1 MECALNKS
9 SDGFT
14 LVEISI
20 VMIIIGLLIGG
31 TFGGMRLI
39 ENMQINRTVQ
49 DFKSIDSAALTFK
62 DTYGRL
68 PGDITNPATRL
79 PNCTA
84 APCAT
89 GGDGNRILGTSNVIA
104 STEALT
110 ATSEKFTF
118 WHHLRA
124 ADLAALGTHNTI
136 DLNFAEGQPKSG
148 LDGGYR
154 IYGHFSGQV
163 LTPLATW
170 TGHVIYL
177 TGVPDIAVNI
187 ADPVIAAA
195 HRSTTCGQLRSV
207 DMKMDDGLPR
217 SGRTIA
223 HSSCLLVSGDETSS
237 YANPDAMTSIAQLMR
252 F

>member
-1 MECALNKS
+1 MGCPLKQNQG
-9 SDGFT
+9 GFT

-31 TFGGMRLI
+31 TFGGMKLI
-39 ENMQINRTVQ
+39 ENMQVNRTVQ
-49 DFKSIDSAALTFK
+49 DLQSINSAALTFK
-62 DTYGRL
+62 DAYGRL

-79 PNCTA
+79 PNCTV

-89 GGDGNRILGTSNVIA
+89 GGDGNRILGTSNVTA

-118 WHHLRA
+118 WHHLQA
-124 ADLAALGTHNTI
+124 ADLVSLGTHNTV
-136 DLNFAEGQPKSG
+136 DLNFGEGQPKSG

-154 IYGHFSGQV
+154 MYGHFSGQV

-170 TGHVIYL
+170 SGHVIYL
-177 TGVPDIAVNI
+177 TGVPDIAVNV
-187 ADPVIAAA
+187 ADANIAAA

-207 DMKMDDGLPR
+207 DAKMDDGLPR

-223 HSSCLLVSGDETSS
+223 HTSCLLVSGDETSS

>member
-1 MECALNKS
+1 MGAYIQKS
-9 SDGFT
+9 SGFT

-31 TFGGMRLI
+31 TFGGLKLI

-62 DTYGRL
+62 DTFGRL
-68 PGDITNPATRL
+68 PGDIVNPATRL
-79 PNCTA
+79 PNCSAT
-84 APCAT
+84 PCAT
-89 GGDGNRILGTSNVIA
+89 GGDGNRILGTSNVTA
-104 STEALT
+104 ATEALT
-110 ATSEKFTF
+110 PTSEKFTF

-124 ADLAALGTHNTI
+124 ADLTALGTNNTA
-136 DLNFAEGQPKSG
+136 DLNFGEGQPKSG

-170 TGHVIYL
+170 SGHVIYL
-177 TGVPDIAVNI
+177 TGVPDIAVDI
-187 ADPVIAAA
+187 ADAAIAAA

-207 DMKMDDGLPR
+207 DTKMDDGLPR

-223 HSSCLLVSGDETSS
+223 HTSCLLVSGDETSS
-237 YANPDAMTSIAQLMR
+237 YANPDSMTSIAQLMR